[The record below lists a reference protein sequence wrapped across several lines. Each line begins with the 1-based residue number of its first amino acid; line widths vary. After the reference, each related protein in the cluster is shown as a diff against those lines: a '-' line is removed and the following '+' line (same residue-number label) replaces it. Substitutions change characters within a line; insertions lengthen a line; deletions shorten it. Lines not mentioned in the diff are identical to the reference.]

1 MKKKDDFELST
12 ICRQIKLESSY
23 GEKYE
28 TDWANTEGRTC
39 PPSQVCSGVVGGR
52 KFVIVAD
59 SKKWSD
65 ELSRSVGIPSP
76 AGRNEIRYRGRESER

>member
-1 MKKKDDFELST
+1 VKKKDNFEPST
-12 ICRQIKLESSY
+12 ICRRFKMEASD

-28 TDWANTEGRTC
+28 TDCANTGGRTC
-39 PPSQVCSGVVGGR
+39 PPSQVCSGVAGGR

-76 AGRNEIRYRGRESER
+76 AGRNEIRYRGR